1 MYKCV
6 GTISPNSTR
15 VESKVITAT
24 HMCICVCRCN
34 TSQRC
39 ILIHTHA
46 DSFFR
51 NRFSEIVFQKSFFRN
66 LNHRISSVTITRFRL
81 ILHAL
86 FVLIFHVTVHNS
98 YSHPATNP
106 ICMSNRSRRQSSRS
120 RSMFAASVISTQAQ
134 HAIASAYALL
144 LAHRHS
150 HTLEHARVHAQ
161 HKHTYAY
168 TSTHTR
174 TPTDTHVARAYRR

>member
-51 NRFSEIVFQKSFFRN
+51 N
-66 LNHRISSVTITRFRL
+66 LNHQISSVTITHFRL